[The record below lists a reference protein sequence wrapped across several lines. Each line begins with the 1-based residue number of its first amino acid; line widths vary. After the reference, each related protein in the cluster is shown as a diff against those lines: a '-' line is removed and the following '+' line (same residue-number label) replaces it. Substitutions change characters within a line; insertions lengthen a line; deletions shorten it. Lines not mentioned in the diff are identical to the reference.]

1 MEKNDFLTKM
11 NPYSFLILGC
21 AKVKFIIFSVYLL
34 LHSLSS
40 LAEDKVLTFSYW
52 SQAGPPFVFLSNNS
66 AQEIEG
72 GLVKDLAELIS
83 MKLNA
88 KPRFINMPVKRL
100 EFELEKGAVD
110 LNCITNPVWKKNPNQ
125 YHWSPVLFSG
135 ADRFLVRSSN
145 KAKLTSIADL
155 KGKSLGIYKGYTYH
169 PDIMKMIEAGEINAL
184 KVNDID
190 HGIKLLLLDRIDA
203 LIDFDMLLNYKIK
216 NEYSETLV
224 LADLFAESYDL
235 FCAYS
240 KNASIEKS
248 QLEKVFNELVTQGE
262 IKKLLGRYL

>member
-1 MEKNDFLTKM
+1 MKKNHFLTKM
-11 NPYSFLILGC
+11 NPYSFFIVGC
-21 AKVKFIIFSVYLL
+21 AKVKLIIVSVYLL

-40 LAEDKVLTFSYW
+40 VAEDKVLTFSYW
-52 SQAGPPFVFLSNNS
+52 SQAGPPFVFLNHHSTP
-66 AQEIEG
+66 EIES

-145 KAKLTSIADL
+145 KAKLTSFADL
-155 KGKSLGIYKGYTYH
+155 KGKSLGVYKGYTYH
-169 PDIMKMIEAGEINAL
+169 PEIMKMIESGEINAL
-184 KVNDID
+184 KVSDID
-190 HGIKLLLLDRIDA
+190 QGIKLLLLDRIDA

-216 NEYSETLV
+216 HEHPESLV
-224 LADLFAESYDL
+224 MAGLVAESYDL

-240 KNASIEKS
+240 KNASIDQS
-248 QLEKVFNELVTQGE
+248 QLEKVFNELIAQGA
-262 IKKLLGRYL
+262 IKKVLSRYH